1 MEKLRMGT
9 AYHGNRILKHVR
21 EDMEDI
27 ARHNMNL
34 VVHMFTHTDW
44 ERHLGV
50 MKDIVSASRDA
61 GLEVWIDNWGLGGLP
76 ATFRIFSARIPRRI
90 RCTPTARPTP

>member
-61 GLEVWIDNWGLGGLP
+61 GLMDRQLGARG
-76 ATFRIFSARIPRRI
+76 ASRRRFAFSRR
-90 RCTPTARPTP
+90 AS